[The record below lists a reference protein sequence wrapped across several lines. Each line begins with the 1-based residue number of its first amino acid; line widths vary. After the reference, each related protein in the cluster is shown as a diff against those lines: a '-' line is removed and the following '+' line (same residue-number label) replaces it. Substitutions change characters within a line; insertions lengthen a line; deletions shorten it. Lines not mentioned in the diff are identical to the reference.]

1 MSDIDL
7 IIQVHTEGIK
17 QVSDLSASLRN
28 LTTAI
33 NSVKVPA
40 SKLDDHTKALNR
52 ALNVSTK
59 GVREHVT
66 SLKELKQNQQVISAE
81 TRKLTGDI
89 KAMQVAI
96 KSGQNTNLINPGN
109 LALLKGM
116 QRNMKDLKL
125 KAFST
130 DMQSI
135 GLKMMKLGKDAQF
148 VGRSLMINLT
158 APITLFARYGLS
170 ALRDID
176 KEATRLTKVLDGVAM
191 NIQQAMAKTGLPETA
206 PLVKKLVDNYNEL
219 NASLTETSATFG
231 IAKSL
236 TISLAADYAELGLS
250 STKAIASITKL
261 TAQTEKLGGM
271 DIGAAQD
278 LIQAM
283 YFQATRAFEM
293 NGKTFATAAD
303 RQNAAVGAATAQ
315 LALFNA
321 IENTTALTMRDIAD
335 AFPEVASMAT
345 TFGLSMTEAAA
356 MLAPMKAAG
365 LNVGAS
371 ANSIKISL
379 QKIIVPTQQNIK
391 LFKSL
396 ASTYAKTAE
405 SQAAFNNIS
414 KSGLTGLTA
423 VTEAFSLVEKSSAGL
438 EGATQLMSKMFGV
451 RQGPRMAIAIQQL
464 AHFNDQ
470 LKTVNSQSPTTE
482 AHLID
487 IANKASASSS
497 LVIKDFAGI
506 GVVARVATARV
517 GQEVENFGKV
527 TSKDIAE
534 ARKARSAVAQEILK
548 ANREGRDI
556 MSEIS
561 TEAGRAMIVELGGAE
576 SATAVANQE
585 LKASLGTLDTAISRI
600 KNNFKIFA
608 ADIINSMRPAI
619 EKIAEITGKLIDK
632 WNKLSAGTK
641 KAIGTMIMSFLGF
654 LAVLGPIVLLFGTFS
669 SVTGILTKNFFKLI
683 PGLKAG
689 EGAFQNLGT
698 AAQAALNKIKGLNTT
713 YSDFLTKQGL
723 FNMEEITTKGAAVK
737 TGISG
742 MSAEATSAAK
752 FSKLV
757 TKPAA
762 PVFPTM
768 GKVGIPSVTAKMID
782 AERADIA
789 RSMGFLNKDI
799 DAAIKATRNPKL
811 IDSLGKKA
819 KAVYD
824 LTNKSVFQ
832 PAVPEVGVPEI
843 SVPAGPLNAAKVK
856 SELQKKLYAEAKA
869 LEASLHAT
877 KIADI
882 TSEYEAQKAAYEL
895 SRADL
900 KARGDAAKAAYKSST
915 FGPPKPAKPFSA
927 MEEAWAKSKRRG
939 KLFEEAGVG
948 KRILRPM
955 PGTPFGLEVQRTF
968 RGMDITNAE
977 AVKIAKGGMGARI
990 QKAKTMFAI
999 AGEKTGLRPS
1009 QFLKT
1014 TPGNARELGGL
1025 AKGGV
1030 KKAFRSAMDSDP
1042 MMGAKLGVRQLKK
1055 DFMDLDGSAPGTF
1068 KKISAAVKGFASES
1082 GAATK
1087 AIKLMKYA
1095 FAGIGIGAVI
1105 LAIAVA
1111 VKIVIDNFDA
1121 FKKTGQNGLFA
1132 IQRVLKILKD
1142 TLGEL
1147 IRPVVDLFSAF
1158 GSGGKE
1164 GAGAAEGIGK
1174 AFTFLMKIVQKVAS
1188 FIKSIVVGVIQPA
1201 LYFIVNIIASVVELF
1216 QGHWG
1221 KAVGFLVSALAWAG
1235 KLMVNIIA
1243 GVLKGMVSI
1252 IFMGV
1257 KAGLTYFTLWPK
1269 MLAKLFGFLS
1279 KIPGIGGAFKI
1290 ASDGINGIVDG
1301 MFGMVDKAHGAVN
1314 GLIDGAAKGVNSL
1327 LDKGTKLGVG
1337 KSMGNA
1343 FAKAKPQVKKDAGEL
1358 GTTAGEEISNKM
1370 GDGLGNVA
1378 NKAGSAAKNAVKT
1391 LVQEINKEV
1400 LDIVKSKM
1408 DEAVGKLTDA
1418 MKKQKEDSLK
1428 VFDQQIETI
1437 DKLKKAEETLT
1448 KKKEYELNRRDLLD
1462 QRELQKANYVR
1473 NRALAIYEGRIDDAR
1488 MLELQQAK
1496 DTKDSDKSLTQLD
1509 ASRNADLAQQ
1519 NLDSTKGAIEE
1530 SKKAAADYFDNV
1542 VQKFEDATKL
1552 ITKFPPTSREEFQA
1566 QLDQLNDIA
1575 TKSSTDMGTTF
1586 TTMLNDLGN
1595 NIRSRMQNSPT
1606 GAAGIFS
1613 EKLDDLIKVARE
1625 QFGLGSSGGDDKTV
1639 IGATIAMLGDIES
1652 SIKGSTFGEEFA
1664 SITDGMII
1672 SVEALGT
1679 NIKNPVI
1686 VAMTSISD
1694 TIMANNPAD
1703 VWAKAIDEA
1712 LDRITQ
1718 KYKEEAFVLN
1728 NLIDESSTKFT
1739 KLKQIYLDYKAAADA
1754 AAGAGQGAA
1763 GGGDTPPPP
1772 TDVPKTAYF
1781 YRTEQ
1786 TMAQYIP
1793 KLASV
1798 GPGAKKYYG
1807 GMIPTFASGGYLN
1820 AAMSKAI
1827 PALLHGGE
1835 YIVNAKAV
1843 QNIGAA
1849 TLQNLNDMRFRTPSS
1864 SRPSGMQ
1871 NSSMSTQNT
1880 NIYVDNFIGEEEW
1893 FCSMMKEYNINV
1905 LPRQQKAAGVQSRV
1919 VRSYNGINQGY

>member
-1 MSDIDL
+1 
-7 IIQVHTEGIK
+7 
-17 QVSDLSASLRN
+17 
-28 LTTAI
+28 
-33 NSVKVPA
+33 
-40 SKLDDHTKALNR
+40 
-52 ALNVSTK
+52 
-59 GVREHVT
+59 
-66 SLKELKQNQQVISAE
+66 
-81 TRKLTGDI
+81 
-89 KAMQVAI
+89 
-96 KSGQNTNLINPGN
+96 
-109 LALLKGM
+109 
-116 QRNMKDLKL
+116 
-125 KAFST
+125 
-130 DMQSI
+130 
-135 GLKMMKLGKDAQF
+135 
-148 VGRSLMINLT
+148 
-158 APITLFARYGLS
+158 
-170 ALRDID
+170 
-176 KEATRLTKVLDGVAM
+176 
-191 NIQQAMAKTGLPETA
+191 
-206 PLVKKLVDNYNEL
+206 
-219 NASLTETSATFG
+219 
-231 IAKSL
+231 
-236 TISLAADYAELGLS
+236 
-250 STKAIASITKL
+250 
-261 TAQTEKLGGM
+261 M

-371 ANSIKISL
+371 ANSIKVSL
-379 QKIIVPTQQNIK
+379 QRIIVPTQQNIK

-396 ASTYAKTAE
+396 AGTYAKTAE

-423 VTEAFSLVEKSSAGL
+423 VVEAFSLIEKSSAGL

-470 LKTVNSQSPTTE
+470 LRSTNIE
-482 AHLID
+482 APPVEAALAK
-487 IANKASASSS
+487 IANASITSEK
-497 LVIKDFAGI
+497 LLIKNFAGI

-561 TEAGRAMIVELGGAE
+561 TEAGRAMIVELAGAE

-632 WNKLSAGTK
+632 WNSLSAGTK
-641 KAIGTMIMSFLGF
+641 KAIGTMVMSFLGF

-669 SVTGILTKNFFKLI
+669 SVTGILTKNFFKII

-698 AAQAALNKIKGLNTT
+698 AAQAALNKVKGLNTT

-723 FNMEEITTKGAAVK
+723 FNMEEITTKSAAVK

-752 FSKLV
+752 FSKFV
-757 TKPAA
+757 PKPTA
-762 PVFPTM
+762 PVFPAM
-768 GKVGIPSVTAKMID
+768 GKVGIPSVSAKMID
-782 AERADIA
+782 AERANIA
-789 RSMGFLNKDI
+789 RSMRFLNKDI
-799 DAAIKATRNPKL
+799 DAAIKAMRNPKL
-811 IDSLGKKA
+811 VDGLGKKA

-824 LTNKSVFQ
+824 LAQK
-832 PAVPEVGVPEI
+832 AVPEVG
-843 SVPAGPLNAAKVK
+843 VPAGPLNAAKVK

-882 TSEYEAQKAAYEL
+882 TAEYEAEKAAHAA
-895 SRADL
+895 SRADI

-915 FGPPKPAKPFSA
+915 MGPPKPAKPFSA

-1014 TPGNARELGGL
+1014 TPGNAKELGGL

-1042 MMGAKLGVRQLKK
+1042 MMGAKLGVGQLKK
-1055 DFMDLDGSAPGTF
+1055 DFMDLDGSAPGIF

-1095 FAGIGIGAVI
+1095 FVGIGIGAVI

-1121 FKKTGQNGLFA
+1121 FKKTGQKGLFA
-1132 IQRVLKILKD
+1132 VQRVLKILKD

-1147 IRPVVDLFSAF
+1147 IRPIVDLFSAF
-1158 GSGGKE
+1158 GSGSKE

-1174 AFTFLMKIVQKVAS
+1174 AFTFLMEVVEKAAN
-1188 FIKSIVVGVIQPA
+1188 FIKGIVVGVIQPA

-1221 KAVGFLVSALAWAG
+1221 KAAGFLVSALSWAG

-1257 KAGLTYFTLWPK
+1257 KLGLTYFTLWPK

-1290 ASDGINGIVDG
+1290 ASNGINGIVDG

-1343 FAKAKPQVKKDAGEL
+1343 FAKAKPKVKKDAGEL

-1370 GDGLGNVA
+1370 GDGLGDVA
-1378 NKAGSAAKNAVKT
+1378 DKAGAAAKKAVKT
-1391 LVQEINKEV
+1391 LIQEINKEV

-1408 DEAVGKLTDA
+1408 DEAVNKLTDA

-1509 ASRNADLAQQ
+1509 ASRNSELAQQ

-1575 TKSSTDMGTTF
+1575 TQSSTDMGTTF

-1664 SITDGMII
+1664 AITDGMII

-1703 VWAKAIDEA
+1703 VWANAIDEA

-1728 NLIDESSTKFT
+1728 NLIDESSDKFT

-1754 AAGAGQGAA
+1754 AAGAGGGA
-1763 GGGDTPPPP
+1763 GGGGAGGGGGGGGTTGTTGKGAPMGYYGSVDTYLARVAVLNRAG
-1772 TDVPKTAYF
+1772 TLVQNAGARMYGGS
-1781 YRTEQ
+1781 
-1786 TMAQYIP
+1786 IP
-1793 KLASV
+1793 K
-1798 GPGAKKYYG
+1798 
-1807 GMIPTFASGGYLN
+1807 FANGGYLN

-1893 FCSMMKEYNINV
+1893 FCSMMKEYNVNV